1 MSVEN
6 MEKGKLPPMPHRLT
20 LDERKRLSVSG
31 VEEVVNF
38 DEGQISVQTVKGLL
52 LVRGENLR
60 VETLEKSTGE
70 LLVTGVV
77 TDLGYEETGPRSG
90 LFGRLFGG

>member
-1 MSVEN
+1 MSVDN

-20 LDERKRLSVSG
+20 LDERKKLSVSG

-52 LVRGENLR
+52 VVRGENLR

-70 LLVTGVV
+70 LLVTGLV
-77 TDLGYEETGPRSG
+77 TDLGYEETGTRGG

>member
-1 MSVEN
+1 MAVEN
-6 MEKGKLPPMPHRLT
+6 MERGKVPPMPHRLT
-20 LDERKRLSVSG
+20 LDERKKLSVSG

-52 LVRGENLR
+52 LVRGEGLR

-70 LLVTGVV
+70 LTVTGLV
-77 TDLGYEETGPRSG
+77 TDLGYEETRPRSA
-90 LFGRLFGG
+90 LWSRLFGG

>member
-38 DEGQISVQTVKGLL
+38 DEGQIAVQTVKGLL
-52 LVRGENLR
+52 LVRGEGLR
-60 VETLEKSTGE
+60 VEMLEKNTGE
-70 LLVTGVV
+70 LAVSGLV
-77 TDLGYEETGPRSG
+77 TDLVYEDTGPRGG
-90 LFGRLFGG
+90 LWSRLMGR

>member
-1 MSVEN
+1 MSVEII
-6 MEKGKLPPMPHRLT
+6 EKGKLPSMPHRLT

-38 DEGQISVQTVKGLL
+38 DEGQIVVQTVKGLL
-52 LVRGENLR
+52 LVRGEGLR
-60 VETLEKSTGE
+60 VETLEKNTGE
-70 LLVTGVV
+70 LTVSGLV

-90 LFGRLFGG
+90 LWRRLFGG